1 MEKSIGPINSIV
13 LARAGE
19 SDKIYKKDQNSIE
32 SNGLCELMISE
43 NQFMNFNDRV
53 DYLQELS
60 DKLFGVEYYLNDFVS
75 TGIMYYDL
83 LDMYNVKIGDKTYNC
98 LMLND
103 EQDITQGLEE
113 NIYTERPEKSET
125 DYTKADKTD
134 RKINQTY
141 IIVDKQN
148 QEIDMVVSNVNN
160 ITNTKGEA
168 EGKNIHLTDSA
179 EEPLIDISLHGEST
193 QKTRSGKNLLDN
205 TATTKISNGITFT
218 VNSDKTVN
226 VNGTND
232 TSANSSLIINRYDLS
247 PGTYILNGCPSGG
260 SSTTYRLVIQKT
272 SGWSVL
278 GLDTGSGSEQF
289 TIDEATNIQVAIFI
303 QKGQTIS
310 NLLFKPMIRLSS
322 IIDDTYEP
330 YGVMPYP
337 DYPSEIETIEGNIE
351 LKVTNGLE
359 ETDENYQEQV
369 ATFPLGEEKL
379 MEGSYLAD
387 DGIHHSR
394 KQVVLDG
401 TENWALT
408 STDNQV
414 LTKRFSA
421 NITSN
426 MKVGSANTAL
436 STHFSVT
443 ENATEDKESMYF
455 ASLGTITYI
464 ALRISVDK
472 ATTVEQL
479 KIYLATEYANGTP
492 VIVEYELAEEEIVPY
507 TTAQQ
512 EAWNNIRAL
521 MTYKNVT
528 NISSDA
534 YAKIIYVRDNGL
546 DVYETKSSARQTKQ
560 QVAQQKITI
569 DQILS
574 RVSEIEDFSREVEGI
589 GYLHL
594 IETAENEGLVINL
607 KIKGNTNKFKT
618 LVPRETLVPSESLVP
633 YGDTITIISDTSTAL
648 TENAKEYTIPIGEPL
663 RNNGTTYDELSITS
677 DGTITITRRISS
689 NGSILT
695 TPTIEI
701 LEEKYPIF
709 TFKNDTYLYI
719 RDYPDIDMYCK
730 YVIDSDYIETFAT
743 QGNLENAVVELDS
756 EIKQTASEINLEV
769 SKKVGNDEV
778 ISKIN
783 QSAEAVGINANK
795 IELSANDVLN
805 LLAGNAINLTS
816 KNITISSDSLNI
828 DKYGNITL
836 KATGTRVFKVENS
849 TNANQRVYITDTAL
863 VVDGS
868 SQLDRASIGILD
880 NNDGIVSVS
889 SSSGSVTEILGTGI
903 TTPKLT
909 QTSLE
914 SQKKNFEK
922 MQNNAL
928 NIIRNIDIYKYNLK
942 NEKDTDKK
950 HIGFVIGDEYR
961 YSKEVTSLDNTG
973 VDTYSFISLCCKAI
987 QEQQKQIELLQ
998 QEINKLKGEK

>member
-1 MEKSIGPINSIV
+1 
-13 LARAGE
+13 
-19 SDKIYKKDQNSIE
+19 
-32 SNGLCELMISE
+32 MISE

-168 EGKNIHLTDSA
+168 EGKSIHIEDSA
-179 EEPLIDISLHGEST
+179 EEPFVDISLHGEST
-193 QKTRSGKNLLDN
+193 QNGTPTPDNRVEIENIEGRNILQNKQKTQ
-205 TATTKISNGITFT
+205 TINGVTFT
-218 VNSDKTVN
+218 VNKDKSVSIK
-226 VNGTND
+226 GTATAD
-232 TSANSSLIINRYDLS
+232 APFYFYTSSNYLMLKK
-247 PGTYILNGCPSGG
+247 GTYTLSGVNGG
-260 SSTTYRLVIQKT
+260 SSTSYKMLIYKT
-272 SGWSVL
+272 DWTFIGQDIGNGV
-278 GLDTGSGSEQF
+278 TF
-289 TIDEATNIQVAIFI
+289 TLEEDANVFIYIWVKNGITVNTTVYPQLEGGTVAT
-303 QKGQTIS
+303 
-310 NLLFKPMIRLSS
+310 
-322 IIDDTYEP
+322 P
-330 YGVMPYP
+330 YVPYH
-337 DYPSEIETIEGNIE
+337 SLE

-379 MEGSYLAD
+379 MEGSYLDD
-387 DGIHHSR
+387 DGIHH
-394 KQVVLDG
+394 
-401 TENWALT
+401 N
-408 STDNQV
+408 
-414 LTKRFSA
+414 F
-421 NITSN
+421 
-426 MKVGSANTAL
+426 
-436 STHFSVT
+436 
-443 ENATEDKESMYF
+443 KEG
-455 ASLGTITYI
+455 L
-464 ALRISVDK
+464 
-472 ATTVEQL
+472 
-479 KIYLATEYANGTP
+479 ANGTSTTFEDAKENGKFYCNQKASGNLEGKTIAFDTE
-492 VIVEYELAEEEIVPY
+492 VTDAIVQYELAEEEIVPY

-695 TPTIEI
+695 TPTTQV

-769 SKKVGNDEV
+769 SKKVGNDEI

-783 QSAEAVGINANK
+783 QTAEAVTIDASKININGTVSANGNFKVDRNGNMECNNAKFYGGNIELTSLGGVQALRYFANK
-795 IELSANDVLN
+795 SKDPKYMSYMTEDVI
-805 LLAGNAINLTS
+805 AINNGTAHTEMACIDGPS
-816 KNITISSDSLNI
+816 ISVYVDNES
-828 DKYGNITL
+828 
-836 KATGTRVFKVENS
+836 GTH
-849 TNANQRVYITDTAL
+849 
-863 VVDGS
+863 
-868 SQLDRASIGILD
+868 ILH
-880 NNDGIVSVS
+880 
-889 SSSGSVTEILGTGI
+889 TGI
-903 TTPKLT
+903 TTPVLT

-914 SQKKNFEK
+914 SIKKNFEK
-922 MQNNAL
+922 LENAL
-928 NIIRNIDIYKYNLK
+928 DIVKKTDIYKYNFK
-942 NEKDTDKK
+942 SEEDTSKK
-950 HIGFVIGDEYR
+950 HIGFVIGDNYNYAEEIT
-961 YSKEVTSLDNTG
+961 SKENNGADIYSLAS
-973 VDTYSFISLCCKAI
+973 VCLQAI
-987 QEQQKQIELLQ
+987 KEQQEQIETLQ
-998 QEINKLKGEK
+998 QEINKLKGENYGEN

>member
-1 MEKSIGPINSIV
+1 
-13 LARAGE
+13 
-19 SDKIYKKDQNSIE
+19 
-32 SNGLCELMISE
+32 MISE

-179 EEPLIDISLHGEST
+179 EEPLIDIMLEGEST
-193 QKTRSGKNLLDN
+193 QNGTPTPDNPIEIENIEGKNKFSGFIKGIAINATDGHQLANETRASSDYIAVDFNQNPNYYLSGLTNTLQTFVAAYNSNKEFLGRTGAVLVSYFSLNSSSFTLGTAQGIGDIAYLRVTTYEN
-205 TATTKISNGITFT
+205 TAAGTTGAIDDVDNLETQLEAGT
-218 VNSDKTVN
+218 V
-226 VNGTND
+226 
-232 TSANSSLIINRYDLS
+232 A
-247 PGTYILNGCPSGG
+247 
-260 SSTTYRLVIQKT
+260 TTYV
-272 SGWSVL
+272 
-278 GLDTGSGSEQF
+278 
-289 TIDEATNIQVAIFI
+289 
-303 QKGQTIS
+303 
-310 NLLFKPMIRLSS
+310 
-322 IIDDTYEP
+322 P
-330 YGVMPYP
+330 YH
-337 DYPSEIETIEGNIE
+337 SLE

-359 ETDENYQEQV
+359 ETDEKYQEQV
-369 ATFPLGEEKL
+369 VTFPLGEEKL
-379 MEGSYLAD
+379 MEGSYLDD
-387 DGIHHSR
+387 DGVHNVR

-401 TENWALT
+401 SDDEGWSKDANQNNS
-408 STDNQV
+408 STDYFYI
-414 LTKRFSA
+414 R
-421 NITSN
+421 NIGINTNNIDSVICN
-426 MKVGSANTAL
+426 YFKKGS
-436 STHFSVT
+436 STVEGFW
-443 ENATEDKESMYF
+443 
-455 ASLGTITYI
+455 
-464 ALRISVDK
+464 
-472 ATTVEQL
+472 ATTVFCITIN
-479 KIYLATEYANGTP
+479 KTATGIVESDTKDQRVAKWKTWLSKNPIT
-492 VIVEYELAEEEIVPY
+492 VEYELAEEEIVPY

-689 NGSILT
+689 DGSILT
-695 TPTIEI
+695 IPTTQV

-769 SKKVGNDEV
+769 SKKVGNDEI

-783 QSAEAVGINANK
+783 QTAEAVTIDASKININGTVSANGNFKVDRNGNMECNNAKFYGGNIELTSLGGVQALRYFANK
-795 IELSANDVLN
+795 SKDPKYMSYMTENVI
-805 LLAGNAINLTS
+805 AINNGTAHTEMACIDGPS
-816 KNITISSDSLNI
+816 ISVYVDNES
-828 DKYGNITL
+828 
-836 KATGTRVFKVENS
+836 GTH
-849 TNANQRVYITDTAL
+849 
-863 VVDGS
+863 
-868 SQLDRASIGILD
+868 ILH
-880 NNDGIVSVS
+880 
-889 SSSGSVTEILGTGI
+889 TGI
-903 TTPKLT
+903 TTPVLT

-914 SQKKNFEK
+914 SIKKNFEEVE
-922 MQNNAL
+922 NATSIVK
-928 NIIRNIDIYKYNLK
+928 NSEVYKYNLK
-942 NEKDTDKK
+942 TEEDTDKK
-950 HIGFVIGDEYR
+950 HYGFVIGENYNTPDEVI
-961 YSKEVTSLDNTG
+961 SKTG
-973 VDTYSFISLCCKAI
+973 DGIDTYSMCSILWKAV
-987 QEQQKQIELLQ
+987 QEQQEQIETLQ
-998 QEINKLKGEK
+998 QEINKLKGENYGEN